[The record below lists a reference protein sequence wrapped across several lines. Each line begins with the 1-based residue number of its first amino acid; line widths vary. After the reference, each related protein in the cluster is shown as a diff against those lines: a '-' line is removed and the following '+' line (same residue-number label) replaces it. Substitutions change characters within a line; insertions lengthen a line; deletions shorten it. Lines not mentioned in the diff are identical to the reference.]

1 MTPKEILIL
10 FFLLCLSFITLLFI
24 ANDLTNHF
32 KVDRIVYSGSMS
44 EGVVGYPQI
53 VSPLQNLNQAE
64 KNLSALLFSSLI
76 KNLHSE
82 NGEIKYDLG
91 LASKVEAN
99 QNFTEVRVALQKN
112 AQFSN
117 EDEIIIDDILH
128 TYNNLTTEKSWTEE
142 VVDDKTI
149 LFKFKNSKN
158 NVNASDN
165 LEILTRPI
173 LSKKEDFTGTY
184 STNIITSGSFKID
197 SLNKNSDG
205 NIVSIHLKRFN
216 NGEHKLPYLKYYTF
230 YFYADEA
237 EGLSDLQTKELNLL
251 SGISGQ
257 IISKI
262 KDDQSLTIL
271 DSPMSNN
278 FALFLNQ
285 NKQTSLRD
293 QEFRQ
298 VLSRAVDRDQLV
310 NQTLGGYAIPVQN
323 ILGENKKS
331 PTTEQLIKEIID
343 DKDNGLFFENSVLY
357 TGQKTAT
364 SSTERVPVKISI
376 TTINNKELID
386 TANFVAAAWKK
397 LGVEVEVNTIDR
409 AQLQQVVRDRDFDA
423 LLFGFNI
430 KKLSDYE
437 SFFHS
442 AERTFPK
449 LNIANYASKKAD
461 QLIDNLDAKTLPELS
476 QILETEVPVIMLYK
490 PVFVQALTGPV
501 KVIMPEQINKEEDKY
516 KLVNH
521 WFTGTEKVLPWFE
534 LNVWLKDF
542 ARNMDLWIN

>member
-1 MTPKEILIL
+1 M
-10 FFLLCLSFITLLFI
+10 
-24 ANDLTNHF
+24 
-32 KVDRIVYSGSMS
+32 
-44 EGVVGYPQI
+44 VGYPQI
-53 VSPLQNLNQAE
+53 VSPLQNLAQSE
-64 KNLSALLFSSLI
+64 KNLSSLLFSSLV
-76 KNLHSE
+76 KNLHTE
-82 NGEIKYDLG
+82 NGTIKYDLG
-91 LASKVEAN
+91 LASKVETN
-99 QNFTEVRVALQKN
+99 SNFTEIKVTMSDG

-117 EDEIIIDDILH
+117 EEKITVNDILH
-128 TYNNLTTEKSWTEE
+128 TYNNLPIEKSWSEE
-142 VVDDKTI
+142 VIDDKTI
-149 LFKFKNSKN
+149 VFKFKNQKN
-158 NVNASDN
+158 IGNAIDN
-165 LEILTRPI
+165 FDILTYPI
-173 LSKKEDFTGTY
+173 LSKKEDFSGTY
-184 STNIITSGSFKID
+184 STSVITSGPFKINNLEKD
-197 SLNKNSDG
+197 ADG
-205 NIVSIHLKRFN
+205 NITRLDLKRFN

-230 YFYADEA
+230 YFYPDAAEA
-237 EGLSDLQTKELNLL
+237 LADLQTKELNLL

-262 KDDQSLTIL
+262 KDDPSLKIL

-285 NKQTSLRD
+285 NKEVSLRD

-298 VLSRAVDRDQLV
+298 ILSRAIDRDQLV

-323 ILGENKKS
+323 ILGENAKT
-331 PTTEQLIKEIID
+331 PTTEQLIKEVVS
-343 DKDNGLFFENSVLY
+343 DKDNGLFFENGVLY
-357 TGQKTAT
+357 TGQKTA
-364 SSTERVPVKISI
+364 SSSSEREVVKISI

-397 LGVEVEVNTIDR
+397 LGVEVEVNIIDR
-409 AQLQQVVRDRDFDA
+409 AQLQQVVRDRDFDT

-430 KKLSDYE
+430 RKLSDYE

-442 AERTFPK
+442 SERTFPK

-461 QLIDNLDAKTLPELS
+461 QLIDSLDAKTLPELS
-476 QILETEVPVIMLYK
+476 KVLETEVPVIMLYK
-490 PVFVQALTGPV
+490 PVFIQALTG
-501 KVIMPEQINKEEDKY
+501 KVQVVMPEQINKEEDKY